1 MPDFLPTYD
10 QLRTWI
16 TQGDSANKKNI
27 YPPEAV
33 EPTLEILRYVDKH
46 CNRNINDLVDHVRRR
61 NINRDYNF
69 FYQLLTGRYFRLKD
83 GAVQGSWRTV
93 REIWTQLS
101 AYDAFATKLSQ
112 TRFVETSVWHRIN
125 NYVQRK
131 RLPFSCCRFGLIRGH
146 TGNQKTESFYQ
157 LIRKEEAGIAY
168 HMESPADA
176 TLNLFIDKLN
186 FVTGGPRT
194 GSKALKRE
202 HIRMVMLSP
211 RRFLIIDNIQDC
223 FIPSAG
229 ARQPIFNYLRE
240 LQEDT
245 KSTIIGSYTP
255 VENKFTQALSN
266 EYFEQFIGRIG
277 GEREI
282 LEIEAFPNDDDVLL
296 ITQSFPFA
304 NTKEIE
310 AIQPRLRKLV
320 QEAGRVRALFG
331 ALQEANRLANTAE
344 EKLTGSHVLQYLGE

>member
-1 MPDFLPTYD
+1 MPDILPTYD

-16 TQGDSANKKNI
+16 TQGDPALKKNV

-61 NINRDYNF
+61 NINRDYNY
-69 FYQLLTGRYFRLKD
+69 FYQVLTGRYFRRN
-83 GAVQGSWRTV
+83 GAGGVDGSWRAL

-125 NYVQRK
+125 DYVQRK
-131 RLPFSCCRFGLIRGH
+131 RLPFSTWRFGLIRGH

-157 LIRKEEAGIAY
+157 IIRKEEPGVGY
-168 HMESPADA
+168 HMDSPADC
-176 TLNLFIDKLN
+176 TYGQFVDKLN

-194 GSKALKRE
+194 GTKAAKRE
-202 HIRMVMLSP
+202 HIRNVFLSP
-211 RRFLIIDNIQDC
+211 RRFLILDNIQRC

-229 ARQPIFNYLRE
+229 ARQPIFDFLME

-245 KSTIIGSYTP
+245 KYTPIGCYTP
-255 VENKFTQALSN
+255 VEGRFSAAITN
-266 EYFEQFIGRIG
+266 EYFEQLVGRIG
-277 GEREI
+277 GMREI
-282 LEIEAFPNDDDVLL
+282 LEIEDYPNDDDVDL
-296 ITQSFPFA
+296 ITRSFPFA
-304 NTKEIE
+304 DADVAKL
-310 AIQPRLRKLV
+310 QPRLRQLV
-320 QEAGRVRALFG
+320 REPGRVRNLFG
-331 ALQEANRLANTAE
+331 TLQEAHRLANKAD
-344 EKLTGSHVLQYLGE
+344 EKLTARHVLNYLGE

>member
-16 TQGDSANKKNI
+16 TQGDPANKKNV

-61 NINRDYNF
+61 NINRDYNY
-69 FYQLLTGRYFRLKD
+69 FYQVLTGRYFRKNKEGGVD
-83 GAVQGSWRTV
+83 GSWRGL

-125 NYVQRK
+125 GYVQRK

-146 TGNQKTESFYQ
+146 TGNQKTESYYQ
-157 LIRKEEAGIAY
+157 LIRKEEPGFGY
-168 HMESPADA
+168 HMECPADA

-194 GSKALKRE
+194 GTKSHKRE
-202 HIRMVMLSP
+202 HIRNVFLSP
-211 RRFLIIDNIQDC
+211 RRFLIADNIQRC

-229 ARQPIFNYLRE
+229 ARQPIFEFLIE

-245 KSTIIGSYTP
+245 KSTMIGSLTP
-255 VENKFTQALSN
+255 VEEKFAAALSN
-266 EYFEQFIGRIG
+266 AYFEQLIGRIG
-277 GEREI
+277 GLREI
-282 LEIEAFPNDDDVLL
+282 LEIEEYTNDDDIEL
-296 ITQSFPFA
+296 ITRSFPFSDKDVA
-304 NTKEIE
+304 KL
-310 AIQPRLRKLV
+310 QDRLRRLIR
-320 QEAGRVRALFG
+320 EAGRVRALFS
-331 ALQEANRLANTAE
+331 ALQEATRIANVE
-344 EKLTGSHVLQYLGE
+344 GEKVSYDHVIRYLGE